1 MKDTGGAVGDV
12 SEGISELA
20 SSEGLESSELLAIGG
35 ELKFGV
41 SESWKVMRPFA
52 QSTNGL

>member
-12 SEGISELA
+12 SEGLSELA

-35 ELKFGV
+35 ELEFGV